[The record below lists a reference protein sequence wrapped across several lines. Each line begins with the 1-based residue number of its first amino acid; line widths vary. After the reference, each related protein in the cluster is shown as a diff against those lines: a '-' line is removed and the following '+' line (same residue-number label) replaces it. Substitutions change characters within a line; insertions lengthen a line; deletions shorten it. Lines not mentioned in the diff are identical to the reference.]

1 MFIQRLRWAAS
12 KTTPSDAC
20 LLVLTPLV
28 VPSHTRPGWSVWS
41 TAYSSNVSLLRLG
54 YTKHCSFHLG
64 SSFSHFFFFSLGLFA
79 LGNLCH
85 ERPYGEAP
93 VATLL
98 STAMLVKVEEDLPT
112 QTKSSV
118 IIVSGNGLTAST
130 RDTQS
135 QNTQLSHKWSLTFRR

>member
-1 MFIQRLRWAAS
+1 MEAS
-12 KTTPSDAC
+12 ILGAPSI
-20 LLVLTPLV
+20 T
-28 VPSHTRPGWSVWS
+28 
-41 TAYSSNVSLLRLG
+41 
-54 YTKHCSFHLG
+54 
-64 SSFSHFFFFSLGLFA
+64 FFFSFGLFA

-85 ERPYGEAP
+85 EQPCGEAP

-118 IIVSGNGLTAST
+118 IIISGNGLTAAT

-135 QNTQLSHKWSLTFRR
+135 QNTQLSHK

>member
-1 MFIQRLRWAAS
+1 MICVINSLQQQCVTSGIRLH
-12 KTTPSDAC
+12 KTLKLPSWE
-20 LLVLTPLV
+20 LLQ
-28 VPSHTRPGWSVWS
+28 
-41 TAYSSNVSLLRLG
+41 
-54 YTKHCSFHLG
+54 
-64 SSFSHFFFFSLGLFA
+64 SHFFLGGGLFA

-85 ERPYGEAP
+85 EQPCGGAP

-118 IIVSGNGLTAST
+118 IVISGNGLTAAT

-135 QNTQLSHKWSLTFRR
+135 QNTQLSHK